1 MNTIEVNDFSV
12 NYGEFKAVDNISFS
26 AEEGKIIG
34 FVGPNGSGK
43 SSTITNIIGL
53 QNNYKGTIKIYGSDI
68 KNGNEYKKR
77 IGYVPEAGELY
88 EVLTRSEYIDFVGKL
103 YGVDGETI
111 KKRALQLA
119 ESFNIA
125 EKLNIRISQYSKGM
139 RQKVLI
145 ISALIH
151 NPDILLLDEP
161 LDGLDAQSIAVFKNL
176 LVELAKKGKTIF
188 YSSHIMEIVEEMS
201 EDIIVI
207 NKGKIIA
214 KGTLEQIKSELN
226 KEGVNLAQLFQELTG
241 TLNPKEEAEKILKI
255 MSEEI

>member
-1 MNTIEVNDFSV
+1 MNVIELNDFSV
-12 NYGEFKAVDNISFS
+12 RYGDFTAVDNISFS
-26 AEEGKIIG
+26 AEAGKIIG

-53 QNNYKGTIKIYGSDI
+53 QNNYSGEIKIFGDSI
-68 KNGNEYKKR
+68 KKENEYKRR

-88 EVLTRSEYIDFVGKL
+88 EVLTGSEYIDFVGKL
-103 YGVDGETI
+103 YGVDGKTI
-111 KKRALQLA
+111 ERRAMQLA

-176 LVELAKKGKTIF
+176 LMELAKKGKTIF

-201 EDIIVI
+201 EDLIVI

-214 KGTLEQIKSELN
+214 RGTLSEIKQELN
-226 KEGVNLAQLFQELTG
+226 KEGLNLAELFQELTG
-241 TLNPKEEAEKILKI
+241 TLDPKEAAGKLASVITE
-255 MSEEI
+255 

>member
-1 MNTIEVNDFSV
+1 MNVIELNDFSGR
-12 NYGEFKAVDNISFS
+12 YGDFTAVDNISFS
-26 AEEGKIIG
+26 AEAGKIIG

-53 QNNYKGTIKIYGSDI
+53 QNNYSGEIKIFGESI
-68 KNGNEYKKR
+68 KKGNEYKKR

-88 EVLTRSEYIDFVGKL
+88 EVLTGSEYIDFVGKL
-103 YGVDGETI
+103 YGVDGKTI
-111 KKRALQLA
+111 ERRAMQLA

-176 LVELAKKGKTIF
+176 LMELAKKGKTIF

-201 EDIIVI
+201 EDLIVI

-214 KGTLEQIKSELN
+214 RGTLSEIKQELN
-226 KEGVNLAQLFQELTG
+226 KEGLNLAELFQELTG
-241 TLNPKEEAEKILKI
+241 TLDPKEAAGKLASVITE
-255 MSEEI
+255 

>member
-1 MNTIEVNDFSV
+1 MNAIELNNFSV
-12 NYGEFKAVDNISFS
+12 KYGDFTAVDNISFA
-26 AEEGKIIG
+26 AETGKIIG

-53 QNNYKGTIKIYGSDI
+53 QNNYSGEIKIFGENI
-68 KNGNEYKKR
+68 KNGNDYKKR

-88 EVLTRSEYIDFVGKL
+88 DVLTGSEYIDFVGKL
-103 YGVDGETI
+103 YGVDGKTI
-111 KKRALQLA
+111 ERRAMQLA

-125 EKLNIRISQYSKGM
+125 EKLNVRISQYSKGM

-161 LDGLDAQSIAVFKNL
+161 LDGLDAQSIAVFKSL
-176 LVELAKKGKTIF
+176 LMELAKKGKTIF

-201 EDIIVI
+201 ENLIVI

-214 KGTLEQIKSELN
+214 SGTLGEIKQKLN
-226 KEGVNLAQLFQELTG
+226 KDGLNLAELFQELTG
-241 TLNPKEEAEKILKI
+241 TLDPKEAACKLAAAITE
-255 MSEEI
+255 